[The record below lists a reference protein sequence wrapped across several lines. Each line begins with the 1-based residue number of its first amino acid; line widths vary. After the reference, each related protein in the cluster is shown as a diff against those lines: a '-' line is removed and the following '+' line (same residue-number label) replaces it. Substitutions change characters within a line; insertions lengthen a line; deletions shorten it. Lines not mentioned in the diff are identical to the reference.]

1 MSDTRIIDSR
11 DLIAEMNELLA
22 LQEAGEVHE
31 ANFDADRLAQLQEL
45 ANAGIEDWQDGAQL
59 IRDDHF
65 QDYAEDLA
73 DDLGLTGRGEKWPFT
88 CIDWVQ
94 AAQELQYDF
103 TPYTFDGETYW
114 VR

>member
-1 MSDTRIIDSR
+1 MNDTRIIDSR
-11 DLIAEMNELLA
+11 DLIAEMNELQA
-22 LQEAGEVHE
+22 SQEAGED
-31 ANFDADRLAQLQEL
+31 FDAERLAALQEL
-45 ANAGIEDWQDGAQL
+45 DRAGIEDWQHGAQL

-73 DDLGLTGRGEKWPFT
+73 DDLGLTGRGEEWPFT

-94 AAQELQYDF
+94 AARELQHDY
-103 TPYTFDGETYW
+103 TPYEFDGETYW